1 MENSY
6 VMVLGVGGVGS
17 HVVNML
23 ARSGIKR
30 IKIVDFDRVTL
41 SSLNRHS
48 CAVRKDVGTSKVHCV
63 KKFIAAIL
71 PHINIE
77 TV

>member
-1 MENSY
+1 MQNSY

-23 ARSGIKR
+23 ARSGVKK
-30 IKIVDFDRVTL
+30 IKIVDFDRVSL

-48 CAVRKDVGTSKVHCV
+48 CAVRKDVGTAKVECL
-63 KKFIAAIL
+63 KNFINSIL
-71 PHINIE
+71 PHITI
-77 TV
+77 